1 MITGTAL
8 NEMGFQPLPRLNGR
22 RHLPVATGKYVV
34 GTTDIMT
41 KSNLLM
47 RCFYPT
53 KLRWGYVITNQ
64 QSTG

>member
-1 MITGTAL
+1 MITGTVPDK
-8 NEMGFQPLPRLNGR
+8 MGFQPLPRLNGR

-41 KSNLLM
+41 KGNLLM

-53 KLRWGYVITNQ
+53 KLR
-64 QSTG
+64 